1 MVSMVSPA
9 ATVIAV
15 PPSQLQLADD
25 VVLRSTDPVTSQ
37 APERPGPGAAEF
49 TATDVAERGCGACAA
64 AYHESCAPQRRGRG
78 ENGDA
83 GENGT
88 SAWRFHGR
96 RSIMIPGDC
105 NMDMG
110 LPRRVRSSRRRR
122 GAARRQPE

>member
-25 VVLRSTDPVTSQ
+25 VVLRSTDPVTSE

-64 AYHESCAPQRRGRG
+64 ANHEA
-78 ENGDA
+78 
-83 GENGT
+83 
-88 SAWRFHGR
+88 
-96 RSIMIPGDC
+96 
-105 NMDMG
+105 
-110 LPRRVRSSRRRR
+110 
-122 GAARRQPE
+122 QPPLYLTVQ